1 MSAAD
6 MTSIHLMTA
15 AVIRY
20 TLGMGRWGPDA
31 RGRLE
36 RAAMELYVERGFEQT
51 TVAEI
56 AERADLT
63 ERTFFRH
70 FSDKREV
77 LFRGAGLLQDHVLN
91 AILRTPAS
99 VAPLQAV
106 TTGLEAAGD
115 YFQGSP
121 ERSRVR
127 QSVIQ
132 ANAELQ
138 ARELSKMA
146 ALSSAISGALRQ
158 RGVSDGAADLT
169 AEAGV
174 VIFRIAFER
183 WIGST
188 GDEPWASLIQTVL
201 DDLRA
206 VIAPLP

>member
-1 MSAAD
+1 
-6 MTSIHLMTA
+6 
-15 AVIRY
+15 
-20 TLGMGRWGPDA
+20 
-31 RGRLE
+31 
-36 RAAMELYVERGFEQT
+36 MELYVERGFEQT

-77 LFRGAGLLQDHVLN
+77 LFRGAGLLQDHILN
-91 AILRTPAS
+91 AVLEAPAA
-99 VAPLQAV
+99 APLQAV
-106 TTGLEAAGD
+106 TTGLEAAGA
-115 YFQGSP
+115 YFQGNP
-121 ERSRVR
+121 ERSRIR

-132 ANAELQ
+132 GNAELQ

-146 ALSSAISGALRQ
+146 ALSSAISAALRQ

-169 AEAGV
+169 AEAGI
-174 VIFRIAFER
+174 VIFRTAFER

-201 DDLRA
+201 DDLRV
-206 VIAPLP
+206 VIAAVP